1 MSNEALGSKKLTI
14 ICSAWSSGSTAVTGF
29 LDYCGAYSCPPHIH
43 TNDRRTP
50 NSFESKFFRDL
61 VAAHT
66 DEFSLK
72 KIGGLENFRSKFPI
86 WISQQF
92 ELADKE
98 NQSNLVL
105 KHPLAS
111 FLLEEIDRIVPNT
124 KHVVVTRKFNE
135 IEASRLRRG
144 WNANYGS
151 EGASKIYNQLYTF
164 LHENEKQFHV
174 VPYTLFLKSHSI
186 RDALIDFVELTPDKK
201 ERASAENFIKR

>member
-1 MSNEALGSKKLTI
+1 MSQEALGSKKLSI

-29 LDYCGAYSCPPHIH
+29 LDYCNAYTCPPHIQ

-61 VAAHT
+61 VAAYT

-72 KIGGLENFRSKFPI
+72 KIGGLEDFRSKFPI
-86 WISQQF
+86 WISEQF

-98 NQSNLVL
+98 NRSNLVL

-124 KHVVVTRKFNE
+124 KYVVVTRKFQE
-135 IEASRLRRG
+135 IEQSRLRRG

-151 EGASKIYNQLYTF
+151 EGANKIYNRSYTF

-174 VPYTLFLKSHSI
+174 VPYKLFLQSSSI
-186 RDALIDFVELTPDKK
+186 RDGVIDFVGLSPDKK
-201 ERASAENFIKR
+201 QRAKAEAFITR